1 MNAAIVP
8 RSYGRGKGTNLN
20 VNKICTHCG
29 RLGHMVDV
37 GYKKHGFPP
46 NFKFKNG
53 NSGAS
58 AGNNAF

>member
-1 MNAAIVP
+1 
-8 RSYGRGKGTNLN
+8 
-20 VNKICTHCG
+20 
-29 RLGHMVDV
+29 MVDV

-53 NSGAS
+53 NFGAS